1 MIAAAPQPLVLR
13 DVHVPPAPGWW
24 PPAPGWWLALLVIA
38 LAVAIPLLLQQ
49 RRRARRRRWA
59 ALFDRDCDA
68 ASAPPVQV
76 AAASELLRRAARNV
90 DRHADRL
97 QGQAWLT
104 FLDGTNGQPFSA
116 GPGRLLEDGGY
127 RRRVDPRQLEQLR
140 ELARA
145 RFVQLMEGRR

>member
-24 PPAPGWWLALLVIA
+24 PPAPGWWLVLLVIA
-38 LAVAIPLLLQQ
+38 LAVGVPLLLQQ

-104 FLDGTNGQPFSA
+104 FLDGASGQPFSA